1 MEATINV
8 ANSLAVGTAFVPR
21 TEDEEEQHTEARNE
35 NDPFDLE
42 LQVEVQK
49 AFIKGSSALI
59 DNPFMC
65 GLFVGKLD
73 GSGFIPRNCR
83 QKGGRSSLDDMMMK
97 L

>member
-1 MEATINV
+1 MVNSSAVATV
-8 ANSLAVGTAFVPR
+8 FFPR

-42 LQVEVQK
+42 IQVEVQK

-65 GLFVGKLD
+65 GLLVGKLD

>member
-1 MEATINV
+1 M
-8 ANSLAVGTAFVPR
+8 ANSSGVATVFFPR
-21 TEDEEEQHTEARNE
+21 TENEVEEHTEARNE

-42 LQVEVQK
+42 IQVEVQK

-65 GLFVGKLD
+65 GLLVGKLD